1 MENLWNIYESMGNL
15 WKIGII
21 FGEHDDSLTSGLTF
35 RLDSSHTVCISLHT
49 IYIYIYIIIHRYTL
63 FSICYTC
70 KILSLNIRVHSCSR

>member
-35 RLDSSHTVCISLHT
+35 RLDSSHSVCISLHI
-49 IYIYIYIIIHRYTL
+49 IYIHNHT
-63 FSICYTC
+63 
-70 KILSLNIRVHSCSR
+70 